1 MNTEQDDREQI
12 EFMKEWVRKKEE
24 KKRIREIRAKLRRER
39 IYKIFHGG
47 KRPPDKKRGHGCLE
61 KRD

>member
-24 KKRIREIRAKLRRER
+24 KKRVREIRAKLRRESEECGR
-39 IYKIFHGG
+39 SDYG
-47 KRPPDKKRGHGCLE
+47 R
-61 KRD
+61 

>member
-24 KKRIREIRAKLRRER
+24 KKRVREIRAKLRRER

-47 KRPPDKKRGHGCLE
+47 KRPPDEERGHSRLKKRN
-61 KRD
+61 